1 MSGSMYPT
9 LSITIPLYNILI
21 DHIEDIID
29 NNNEIVDDE
38 FFENESNIEDEEKEK
53 KEIWSLS
60 IKEAA
65 KMCKIK
71 LLKYYNKT
79 NDSYLISI
87 ILDPRLKLEYF
98 QINKWGKELVNE
110 IQQKLVYYILNNY
123 CNIIYILIFINYI
136 F

>member
-1 MSGSMYPT
+1 MSGSTYPT
-9 LSITIPLYNILI
+9 LSITIPLYNVLI

-29 NNNEIVDDE
+29 NNNEVVDDE
-38 FFENESNIEDEEKEK
+38 FLENESNIEDEEKEE
-53 KEIWSLS
+53 KEIWSSS

-87 ILDPRLKLEYF
+87 VLDPRLKLEYF
-98 QINKWGKELVNE
+98 QINKWGKE
-110 IQQKLVYYILNNY
+110 
-123 CNIIYILIFINYI
+123 
-136 F
+136 